1 MRLRDGGV
9 GQLAISMACPV
20 DYRRGC
26 CSGANGFATWDICA
40 GEVTIQLEGEA
51 APRHRNF
58 GAISTVIEGVYLDE
72 INRFVDAVL
81 GKERWPQSY
90 THAQLSSATL
100 AAAERSHVTGRWTPV
115 DPAEDPEEAPPSRA

>member
-26 CSGANGFATWDICA
+26 CFGANGFATWDICA
-40 GEVTIQLEGEA
+40 GDVTIQLEGET
-51 APRHRNF
+51 APRRQNF

-72 INRFVDAVL
+72 INRFVDTVL
-81 GKERWPQSY
+81 GKGSWPQGYS
-90 THAQLSSATL
+90 HAQLSSATL

-115 DPAEDPEEAPPSRA
+115 DPAEDPEEAPPVRA